1 MTQTLANSIDHGTA
15 ETNESPHVP
24 ADRYALI
31 TEAISEGVYDW
42 HIPTNSLHVAGRLT
56 AITGISLDESSAQD
70 WNQRIHPEDFD
81 SYRRAVIRHFKG
93 ETNPLK
99 VEYRLR
105 RASGDYI
112 WVADNGR
119 CMRNDNGEA
128 VRLVGAIR
136 DITARKLA
144 ETRLRAARMEAEQAR
159 QRLDDGIESISEGI
173 VLFDAEDLVILC
185 NSNFRDYFAKMAG
198 EEVAAMIQPGVLFW
212 DFLRV
217 AHASGMLP
225 LIDEQGGIDAYI
237 EMRKEMRRNPQEPIE
252 QQLADGT
259 WLQINEHKTAEGGIA
274 SVYTDVTE
282 LKKREVEASAK
293 TEMLES
299 LSSRLSKYL
308 SPQIYSSI
316 FSADDSV
323 EIAPK
328 RKKLTVFF
336 SDIVG
341 FTSLVDALESEE
353 LTNLLNQYL
362 TEMSKIAIAHGATV
376 DKFIGDA
383 IFAFF
388 GDPISKGVEHD
399 AQTCVAMALAMQTRL
414 DELRRG
420 WNDKGLD
427 DTFQL
432 RIGITT
438 GFCTVGNFGSEDR
451 LDYTA
456 IGNAVNLAARLQA
469 FAEPGGVL
477 LDYETYHLVKDTI
490 GPAEEIHAPLKGF
503 AKPVRAFNLRRP
515 EETDEI
521 SIALVRA
528 GAHIRIDSS
537 ALADADRKDAVRV
550 LKRALMDLEEGERA
564 KA

>member
-1 MTQTLANSIDHGTA
+1 
-15 ETNESPHVP
+15 
-24 ADRYALI
+24 
-31 TEAISEGVYDW
+31 
-42 HIPTNSLHVAGRLT
+42 
-56 AITGISLDESSAQD
+56 
-70 WNQRIHPEDFD
+70 
-81 SYRRAVIRHFKG
+81 
-93 ETNPLK
+93 
-99 VEYRLR
+99 
-105 RASGDYI
+105 
-112 WVADNGR
+112 
-119 CMRNDNGEA
+119 
-128 VRLVGAIR
+128 
-136 DITARKLA
+136 
-144 ETRLRAARMEAEQAR
+144 MEAEQAR
-159 QRLDDGIESISEGI
+159 QRLDDAIESISEGI
-173 VLFDAEDLVILC
+173 VLFDAEDRVVLC
-185 NSNFRDYFAKMAG
+185 NSNFRDYFAKTAG
-198 EEVAAMIQPGVLFW
+198 EELAATIQPGVLFS
-212 DFLRV
+212 DFMRA
-217 AHASGMLP
+217 AHAQGMLP
-225 LIDEQGGIDAYI
+225 LVDEQGGIDAYI

-316 FSADDSV
+316 FSAGDNV
-323 EIAPK
+323 EIAPN

-341 FTSLVDALESEE
+341 FTSLVDSHESEE

-388 GDPISKGVEHD
+388 GDPVSKGIEHD
-399 AQTCVAMALAMQTRL
+399 AQTCVAMALAMQARL

-469 FAEPGGVL
+469 FAEPGGIL

-490 GPAEEIHAPLKGF
+490 GPAEEVHAPLKGF
-503 AKPVRAFNLRRP
+503 ATPVRAFSIQRP
-515 EETDEI
+515 KEGDDSAITLD
-521 SIALVRA
+521 RA
-528 GAHIRIDSS
+528 GVHIRIDNSS
-537 ALADADRKDAVRV
+537 LMNADREDAVRL
-550 LKRALMDLEEGERA
+550 LKRALMDIEEGGHA